1 MTDPIKNSIDHY
13 SGCPDRVSNV
23 RGSEDIAI
31 DTDSD
36 YRGAEEEAQ
45 QLRLTLAETR
55 ARLKAALSNNASFFE
70 NAPGGW
76 GIIDSEGIILRGNQ
90 QLSSILGRDVETLKG
105 LDFGTF
111 IDPADQKRWVSML
124 HQKDHSSGGCV
135 IAIAHTPP
143 AGKTLLTVVELRAAD
158 TIHDVDGNRYPD
170 GSLMLSLRDAS
181 LPGDTEQALIHAKQ
195 EWEQT
200 FDAVHDPMALIDE
213 NHCIVRVNRA
223 LADRLGIEP
232 QQCLGRNCYDLIHGR
247 DSVLEDCP
255 HRPPF
260 PIDQSYFQLERYE
273 PKLGGYFITTVTPFR
288 RPGREKRWSVHVFH
302 DISRRRE
309 MEDALRISEGRFRAI
324 TENTADITALL
335 RGGVFHYISPAV
347 ENLLG
352 MDPESLIGRRPEDI
366 IHPEDWPDHE
376 GFLERVERADGRTL
390 LSLET
395 RFRHQEGGWV
405 SMEVKATHMP
415 DTPGVEGLVVVYR
428 DITDKK
434 QMAFQLQQSLKLESI
449 GRLAGG
455 VAHEFNNILG
465 IVIGNAELAIDDLPL
480 GSTGRS
486 FVQEILDAGL
496 RARDVV
502 RQLLMFSQRTPSGR
516 KTLSLAPLVTETIR
530 LMRASIPP
538 HIKIKSKFPVP
549 HEPISGDPDQIRQ
562 MLIHLFDNAFQAME
576 KKRGDLDITIEKVTL
591 DEATVSVRFPNLR
604 PGKFVELTIKDSGH
618 GIDPDMVEYIFDPY
632 FSTRK
637 AGKNS
642 GMGLAMVQG
651 IVKGHGGV
659 ITVDSQ
665 PDRGT
670 SFRVYLPVAET
681 PDRGASRPEKVE
693 MRGKEHIVLVDDETI
708 LLKTMGLMLERLGY
722 AVESFSNPLEA
733 LKRFKES
740 PDSVDLLLTDM
751 TMPEMDGL
759 TLTEAVLAIRP
770 ELPVIICSGYSDRLS
785 GAELSD
791 FKTVMT
797 LSKPFDSSDLA
808 HALRK
813 SFSTRVSN

>member
-1 MTDPIKNSIDHY
+1 M
-13 SGCPDRVSNV
+13 
-23 RGSEDIAI
+23 
-31 DTDSD
+31 
-36 YRGAEEEAQ
+36 EEVQ
-45 QLRLTLAETR
+45 KLRLALSETR
-55 ARLKAALSNNASFFE
+55 ARLNAALSNNASFFE
-70 NAPGGW
+70 NAPFGC
-76 GIIDSEGIILRGNQ
+76 GILDSAGVILRGNQ
-90 QLSSILGRDVETLKG
+90 RLSSILGKDVEILKG

-111 IDPADQKRWVSML
+111 VDPSDQKRWVSML
-124 HQKDHSSGGCV
+124 HQPDHSPGGCV
-135 IAIAHTPP
+135 ITIVHSPP
-143 AGKTLLTVVELRAAD
+143 GRKTFLSVVELRAAD
-158 TIHDVDGNRYPD
+158 RILDGDGNRYPR
-170 GSLMLSLRDAS
+170 GSLLLSVRAAS
-181 LPGDTEQALIHAKQ
+181 LLSDTEQAVIHAKQ

-213 NHCIVRVNRA
+213 NHRIVRVNRA
-223 LADRLGIEP
+223 LADRLGTDP
-232 QQCLGRNCYDLIHGR
+232 KQCLGRNCYELIHGR
-247 DSVLEDCP
+247 KSAIEDCP
-255 HRPPF
+255 HGLPLST
-260 PIDQSYFQLERYE
+260 DESYVQMERYE

-288 RPGREKRWSVHVFH
+288 RPGRKERWSVHVFH
-302 DISRRRE
+302 DISRRRK

-335 RGGVFHYISPAV
+335 RGGAFHYISPAAK
-347 ENLLG
+347 NLLG
-352 MDPESLIGRRPEDI
+352 VDPESLIGRRPEDI
-366 IHPEDWPDHE
+366 IHPEDWPAHE
-376 GFLERVERADGRTL
+376 HFLQRVERAGGRTL
-390 LSLET
+390 LSSET
-395 RFRHQEGGWV
+395 RFRHQEGDWV

-415 DTPGVEGLVVVYR
+415 DTPGVEGIVVVYR

-455 VAHEFNNILG
+455 VAHEFNNVLG
-465 IVIGNAELAIDDLPL
+465 IVIGNAELAINDLPA

-486 FVQEILDAGL
+486 FLQEILDAGL

-516 KTLSLAPLVTETIR
+516 KTLSLAPMVTETIR

-549 HEPISGDPDQIRQ
+549 HEPISADPHQIRQ
-562 MLIHLFDNAFQAME
+562 MLIHLFANAFQAME
-576 KKRGDLDITIEKVTL
+576 TNRGSLDITIERVTL
-591 DEATVSVRFPNLR
+591 DEAAVSLRFPSLR

-618 GIDPDMVEYIFDPY
+618 GIAPNMVEHIFDPY

-637 AGKNS
+637 AFKNS

-651 IVKGHGGV
+651 IVKSHGGV

-670 SFRVYLPVAET
+670 SFRVYFPVAET

-693 MRGKEHIVLVDDETI
+693 PRGKEHVVLVDDEAI

-722 AVESFSNPLEA
+722 AVESFSNPEEA

-740 PDSVDLLLTDM
+740 PESVDLLLTDM

-759 TLTEAVLAIRP
+759 ALTEAVLAIRP
-770 ELPVIICSGYSDRLS
+770 ELPVIISSGYSERLT
-785 GAELSD
+785 GEDLSI
-791 FKTVMT
+791 FKTVTT

-808 HALRK
+808 NALRK
-813 SFSTRVSN
+813 SLSGPESN